1 MNFTFPLKRLKD
13 DRNLFIILS
22 FIISMV
28 KCILSKGDDP
38 IKQISEG
45 LSIIEE
51 MNSLYK
57 KKEEIVLDLSG
68 IEWILPCSALLL
80 SGKIMG
86 FIDKGIKIKYI
97 EPSKESVKDYLKEV
111 GFPLGSKMDG
121 RTYSPIKHFGR
132 DKEINRE
139 VSNLLNNLND
149 KVPGHFGTSIH
160 YILAELSDNIQQH
173 SRFSYASI
181 MAQYYPQKKYVDL
194 GVLDDGMSIPCL
206 FEENNIKFSKDS
218 EAINLALTGTTT
230 KKGDGPRG
238 FGLRS
243 TREIVKKALNGKM
256 YVISRKGVVIINPES
271 KDKSYDF
278 SKESLSGTILYMR
291 LNTPKEY
298 LNIYPYL

>member
-97 EPSKESVKDYLKEV
+97 EP
-111 GFPLGSKMDG
+111 
-121 RTYSPIKHFGR
+121 
-132 DKEINRE
+132 
-139 VSNLLNNLND
+139 
-149 KVPGHFGTSIH
+149 
-160 YILAELSDNIQQH
+160 
-173 SRFSYASI
+173 
-181 MAQYYPQKKYVDL
+181 
-194 GVLDDGMSIPCL
+194 
-206 FEENNIKFSKDS
+206 
-218 EAINLALTGTTT
+218 
-230 KKGDGPRG
+230 
-238 FGLRS
+238 
-243 TREIVKKALNGKM
+243 
-256 YVISRKGVVIINPES
+256 
-271 KDKSYDF
+271 
-278 SKESLSGTILYMR
+278 
-291 LNTPKEY
+291 
-298 LNIYPYL
+298 